1 MKIVLLGYMASGKS
15 SVGKLLSKKLSM
27 KFLDLDDYIINKEGM
42 SIAEIFE
49 KKGEVYFRVIENKYL
64 KEVLNTKDQ
73 FILALG
79 GGTPCYANNMEEIN
93 KGDTVSIYLQGKTK
107 TMIDRLIKKK
117 SKRPLIASLTD
128 DKIPEFVAKHLF
140 ERRLYYE
147 LAKITVEID
156 AKSKKEV
163 AKELKKLL
171 N

>member
-15 SVGKLLSKKLSM
+15 SIGKLLSKKLSM
-27 KFLDLDDYIINKEGM
+27 KFLDLDDYIIQKEEM
-42 SIAEIFE
+42 SIAKIFE
-49 KKGEVYFRVIENKYL
+49 KKGEVYFRMIENKYL

-93 KGDTVSIYLQGKTK
+93 KGDTVSIYLEGKTK

-117 SKRPLIASLTD
+117 SKRPLIASLAD

-140 ERRLYYE
+140 ERRMYYE
-147 LAKITVEID
+147 LAKVTIKID
-156 AKSKKEV
+156 AKTKKEV
-163 AKELKKLL
+163 AKKLKKIL

>member
-93 KGDTVSIYLQGKTK
+93 KGNTVSIYLQGKTK

-117 SKRPLIASLTD
+117 SKRPLIASLAD

-147 LAKITVEID
+147 LAKVTVEID